1 MFCRRT
7 VCHRGFLGSKLALFV
22 ATWYRPFPYLCPMQ
36 HDTLELLTHRAC
48 RAVQETAA
56 FIQAEMGKVQAAQI
70 EEKHLNGLVSYVDRT
85 AEEMLVQRLSALL
98 PEATFLTEEETV
110 ENLAGTYR
118 WIIDPLDGTTNFLY
132 QVPHFSISVALE
144 VEGEL
149 VLGIVHHV
157 PHAETYYAWQGGG
170 AYCNGLPIRTSQR
183 AMMAQALVATGF
195 PYHNFS
201 RAEGW
206 ITAIRTF
213 MQQGRGMRRYGS
225 AALDLAYVACG
236 RFDIFF
242 EYGLNAWDVAGGI
255 VLVREAGGMVTDF
268 KGGHDSVHGAEL
280 LACNAPLHPAAL
292 EILQKS
298 FRNRL

>member
-1 MFCRRT
+1 
-7 VCHRGFLGSKLALFV
+7 
-22 ATWYRPFPYLCPMQ
+22 MQ
-36 HDTLELLTHRAC
+36 QNTLELLTHRAC

-56 FIQAEMGKVQAAQI
+56 FIQAELGKVQAGQI

-85 AEEMLVQRLSALL
+85 AEEMLVARLSALL
-98 PEATFLTEEETV
+98 PDAAFLTEEETV
-110 ENLAGTYR
+110 ENKAGALR

-144 VEGEL
+144 AADEL

-183 AMMAQALVATGF
+183 AAMSQALVATGF

-206 ITAIRTF
+206 MTAIQAF
-213 MQQGRGMRRYGS
+213 MQQGRGMRRFGS

-255 VLVREAGGMVTDF
+255 VLVREAGGTITDF
-268 KGGHDSVHGAEL
+268 KGGPEAAHGGEL

-292 EILQKS
+292 AILESS
-298 FRNRL
+298 FGKY